1 MLDYFTKVLE
11 DDLKAVV
18 KPQYV
23 DQIPKAVKAAD
34 KTVETLLKARS
45 QMDNYEK
52 ILDVLGV
59 NHKME
64 WPVRLLIINAE
75 LRQVLDRDIDKL
87 SGGELQRFA
96 IGIVCVQ
103 QADV

>member
-1 MLDYFTKVLE
+1 M
-11 DDLKAVV
+11 

-23 DQIPKAVKAAD
+23 DQIPKALKGTD
-34 KTVETLLKARS
+34 RSVEALLQARS
-45 QMDNYEK
+45 QMDNFDQ
-52 ILDVLGV
+52 ILNVLGR
-59 NHKME
+59 NDAKRYLNLSYE
-64 WPVRLLIINAE
+64 NTE
-75 LRQVLDRDIDKL
+75 LQQVLDRDIDKL